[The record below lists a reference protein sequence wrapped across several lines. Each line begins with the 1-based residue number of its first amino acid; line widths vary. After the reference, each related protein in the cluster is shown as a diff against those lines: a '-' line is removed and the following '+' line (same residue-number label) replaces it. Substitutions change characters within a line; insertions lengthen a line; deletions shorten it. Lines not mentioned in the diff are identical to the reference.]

1 MDISNFK
8 IIFASLFLWAII
20 NVFIQVI
27 LENIITFLDRTLK
40 EEKNGIKY
48 QNEIILLNWCK
59 F

>member
-8 IIFASLFLWAII
+8 VIFASLFHWALI

-48 QNEIILLNWCK
+48 QN
-59 F
+59 

>member
-48 QNEIILLNWCK
+48 QYEIILLNWCK